1 MAKQFKESKDN
12 PYHKEYGK
20 WSNTLYVL
28 GKCREYRSCVL
39 WIALLGIICNSVL
52 SYYFG
57 FFGKLVIDLAG
68 SGLVYN
74 EKVTRL
80 LVIVLA
86 GGLIAGLLQL
96 GSSFSGSRTWYQYI
110 EVRMHVIEER
120 VARALGMNYEFLEKP
135 ETLDIHE
142 RACQATGGNN
152 NGVEGMMHGMETL
165 AVNLTTVIVTLVS
178 VMALDIRLVLVLIV
192 LAVMQY
198 GYFVFCIRND
208 KKKVWDQ
215 LGGTWRQINYMERV
229 TQDFDYAKDIR
240 LFSQQDFL
248 LKKQQKIFENRWKKF
263 DYHQNLWFSHAVVVN
278 ITFLIGKAAIYGAL
292 FYAVIKKDMTVG
304 NFTLFFALAM
314 AFSQSLIEFLRRFG
328 DFGRASLEVD
338 DFRSFM
344 ELDMEG
350 SVASDAAS
358 TSESAQK
365 NKELRELP
373 KATAY
378 TIVFEN
384 VSYRY
389 PEAEEYALKNLNLKL
404 EAGEKLAVVG
414 LNGAGKTTMIKLLL
428 RLYEPTEGRI
438 LLNGTDIRSYRRED
452 YYKLFSPVFQNVE
465 VLAFPIAENV
475 SMKQTE
481 NTDID
486 KAYSCVAEA
495 GLQEKIDSLPKGIL
509 TELLKVVDEEGVD
522 FSGGEK
528 QKLALARA
536 LYKNAPIVVLDE
548 PTSALDAIAEQRLYQ
563 SFDKMIG
570 EKSAV
575 YISHRLASTRFCDK
589 VAMFKGGEMIEY
601 GAHEELMEQNGEY
614 AHMFELQAQ
623 YYQEE
628 GEENA

>member
-314 AFSQSLIEFLRRFG
+314 AFSQSLIGFLRRFG

-452 YYKLFSPVFQNVE
+452 YYKLFSPVFQNIE

>member
-344 ELDMEG
+344 ELDIEG

-358 TSESAQK
+358 TSENAQK

>member
-452 YYKLFSPVFQNVE
+452 YYKLFSPVFQNIE

>member
-350 SVASDAAS
+350 SVASDVAS

-438 LLNGTDIRSYRRED
+438 LLNGTDIKSYRRED